1 MYEGNKS
8 YMSEKTP
15 YYDTIVKLLEAR
27 QKYVSGDQKI
37 TYYPSNTSSEAGKDL
52 IASVR
57 FGTSRDTGAATVISN
72 NPHTNTIINVDL
84 GKQHANQ
91 TFVDATGFST
101 EALTTD
107 TNGILTVP
115 VLGKTNPL
123 VRGYLGVWVPAEDN
137 KGKRLDNGIKGIDA
151 SLVPSAAN
159 GNTGTET
166 GDKGR
171 NGHEWQKTDMI
182 QIEKWLKRKHE

>member
-1 MYEGNKS
+1 M
-8 YMSEKTP
+8 
-15 YYDTIVKLLEAR
+15 
-27 QKYVSGDQKI
+27 
-37 TYYPSNTSSEAGKDL
+37 
-52 IASVR
+52 
-57 FGTSRDTGAATVISN
+57 
-72 NPHTNTIINVDL
+72 

-137 KGKRLDNGIKGIDA
+137 KGKKLTTASRVSMHPSFHLQPTATLALKPAIKAETDTNGK
-151 SLVPSAAN
+151 
-159 GNTGTET
+159 
-166 GDKGR
+166 
-171 NGHEWQKTDMI
+171 
-182 QIEKWLKRKHE
+182 KRT